1 MNTDIENLEIGDI
14 GLINS
19 RVTNTLPSNV
29 RIADGRELSR
39 AGYFRLYRLIGTRYG
54 KGDGV
59 NTFNIPD
66 LRPAPE
72 SLEAI
77 ARMYDNEPPQWV
89 PVIRVS

>member
-1 MNTDIENLEIGDI
+1 MDTDLTNLELGEI
-14 GLINS
+14 GLAKRGS
-19 RVTNTLPSNV
+19 ALPSNV
-29 RIADGRELSR
+29 TYADGRAISR
-39 AGYFRLYRLIGTRYG
+39 ASYFRLWRLVGTRYG
-54 KGDGV
+54 AGDGV